1 MKIRIGTRK
10 SALALAQTRLVENAL
25 KAAFPEI
32 ETEIVH
38 ITTKGDK
45 ILDKPLDAI
54 GGKGVFIA
62 EIERALTE
70 NEIDIA
76 VHSAKDLPLEL
87 AEGTHIGAVPE
98 RADPADVLVMRRG
111 DSIADVMT
119 VGTGSLRRRNAFSSI
134 FAGRVFNDIRGNVD
148 TRLKKLE
155 NGEYDGIILAAAGLE
170 RLGLRSSERFSYMEF
185 EPEFFVPAPCQG
197 IIAVQSRIG
206 ETDELLAAIN
216 HPETFLC
223 FQTER
228 EVLRL
233 LDAGC
238 TTPVGAYARR
248 SGERLTLTIT
258 LDSMSLVTC
267 ECTDDNYEK
276 LVREAV
282 GSL

>member
-10 SALALAQTRLVENAL
+10 STLALAQTKLVENAL

-32 ETEIVH
+32 KTEIVH

-155 NGEYDGIILAAAGLE
+155 NGEHD
-170 RLGLRSSERFSYMEF
+170 
-185 EPEFFVPAPCQG
+185 
-197 IIAVQSRIG
+197 
-206 ETDELLAAIN
+206 
-216 HPETFLC
+216 
-223 FQTER
+223 
-228 EVLRL
+228 
-233 LDAGC
+233 
-238 TTPVGAYARR
+238 
-248 SGERLTLTIT
+248 
-258 LDSMSLVTC
+258 
-267 ECTDDNYEK
+267 
-276 LVREAV
+276 
-282 GSL
+282 